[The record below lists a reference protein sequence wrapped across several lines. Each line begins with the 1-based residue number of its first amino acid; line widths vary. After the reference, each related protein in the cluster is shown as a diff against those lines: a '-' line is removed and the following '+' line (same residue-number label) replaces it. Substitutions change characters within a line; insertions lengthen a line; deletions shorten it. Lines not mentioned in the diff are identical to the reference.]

1 MVRDGSLLYPHSSL
15 RESGEAG
22 ADSSLQ
28 GGDTEFDLK
37 FSDWAGVVHALN
49 PIWKAEAGRSQ

>member
-1 MVRDGSLLYPHSSL
+1 MVRDGSLPYPHSSP

-28 GGDTEFDLK
+28 GCDTEFNLK
-37 FSDWAGVVHALN
+37 VSDWAGVVHALN
-49 PIWKAEAGRSQ
+49 PIWKEEAGRSQ